1 MSPAPVPEHLV
12 TLAVIAV
19 FITALVAGARRRP
32 GGWTVPAGRVLA
44 TIIIANEA
52 GWWVWL
58 GFQHTWSFSYAL
70 PLHLCDVAAFVSA
83 AALWTRRPLLVEL
96 TYFWGLA
103 GTSNSLF
110 TPDLADHFP
119 SYLFFQYYI
128 AHGTIVAAALF
139 LVFGLRITP
148 RRGAVARVV
157 ALTLGLAAFDSVA
170 NLLTGGNYMFLRH
183 APGVHSLLD
192 LMGPWPWY
200 VFGAAVL
207 ALVLFAALDLP
218 FWFGRRTAQPPVRP
232 SMPPSAISG
241 DPQQR

>member
-1 MSPAPVPEHLV
+1 MNPAEHLV
-12 TLAVIAV
+12 TVAVIVVLIA
-19 FITALVAGARRRP
+19 TLLVAARRLP
-32 GGWTVPAGRVLA
+32 GDWTVPAGRLLA
-44 TIIIANEA
+44 IVILANEA

-103 GTSNSLF
+103 GTSNSLI

-128 AHGTIVAAALF
+128 AHGAIVAAALF
-139 LVFGLRITP
+139 LVFGLQITP
-148 RRGAVARVV
+148 RHGAVARVI
-157 ALTLGLAAFDSVA
+157 ALTLGLAAVDTVA
-170 NLLTGGNYMFLRH
+170 NLVTGGNYMFLRR

-192 LMGPWPWY
+192 RMGPWPWY
-200 VFGAAVL
+200 VVGAAGL
-207 ALVLFAALDLP
+207 ALALFVALDLP
-218 FWFGRRTAQPPVRP
+218 FFIGRRRTPASAGRP
-232 SMPPSAISG
+232 APE
-241 DPQQR
+241 R

>member
-1 MSPAPVPEHLV
+1 MNPAEHLL

-19 FITALVAGARRRP
+19 LIITLVVAARRRP
-32 GGWTVPAGRVLA
+32 GAWTMAPGRLLA
-44 TIIIANEA
+44 IVILANEA

-83 AALWTRRPLLVEL
+83 AALWTRRPILVEL

-103 GTSNSLF
+103 GTSNSLI

-119 SYLFFQYYI
+119 GYLFFQYYI

-148 RRGAVARVV
+148 RQGAVARVI
-157 ALTLGLAAFDSVA
+157 ALTLGLATIDSIA
-170 NLLTGGNYMFLRH
+170 NLATGGNYMFLRH

-192 LMGPWPWY
+192 QMGPWPWY
-200 VFGAAVL
+200 VVGAAGL
-207 ALVLFAALDLP
+207 ALALFAALDLP
-218 FWFGRRTAQPPVRP
+218 FSIGRRLTTAGAGRP
-232 SMPPSAISG
+232 ASERQG
-241 DPQQR
+241 

>member
-1 MSPAPVPEHLV
+1 MSPAPGFEHLV
-12 TLAVIAV
+12 TLAVIALL
-19 FITALVAGARRRP
+19 ITALVLGARRRP

-44 TIIIANEA
+44 IVILANEA

-119 SYLFFQYYI
+119 GYLFLQYYI
-128 AHGTIVAAALF
+128 AHGAIVAAALF
-139 LVFGLRITP
+139 LVLGLRITP

-170 NLLTGGNYMFLRH
+170 NLLTGGNYMYLRH

-200 VFGAAVL
+200 VFGAAVV
-207 ALVLFAALDLP
+207 AVALFAALDLP
-218 FWFGRRTAQPPVRP
+218 FWVGRRAARPPVRP
-232 SMPPSAISG
+232 SIPPKAVSG
-241 DPQQR
+241 DPQR